1 MSCHSGTWRGHRR
14 PTPRR
19 CMRRAVTMQSDI
31 INTMRAH
38 CTLPLPS
45 FRNFDGS
52 STGQA
57 PGHDS
62 EVLLNPVYMVPDPFR
77 ERPNIIVLC
86 ECLTPSGETIPT
98 NTRRKAAALFDMDKA
113 AKPWFGLEQEYTMF
127 ALDGRTPLGWPVN
140 GFPRPQG
147 PYYWYVR
154 APVTQ
159 RMPHAGHGAQHACL
173 SALLPTLLTA
183 ALALSVRMVAL
194 SWMPTSV
201 PACMQA

>member
-1 MSCHSGTWRGHRR
+1 MSCHSGTCRVGHRWSAGTFHAACDMLIPCKAPPCGPFVYSR
-14 PTPRR
+14 PP
-19 CMRRAVTMQSDI
+19 
-31 INTMRAH
+31 
-38 CTLPLPS
+38 
-45 FRNFDGS
+45 RNFDGS

-98 NTRRKAAALFDMDKA
+98 NTRRKAASLFDMDKA
-113 AKPWFGLEQEYTMF
+113 ANPWFGLEQEYTMF

-154 APVTQ
+154 ALITQ
-159 RMPHAGHGAQHACL
+159 RMFATPPWHSMLASSPCL
-173 SALLPTLLTA
+173 Q
-183 ALALSVRMVAL
+183 RR
-194 SWMPTSV
+194 WR
-201 PACMQA
+201 